1 MDVGPISRTV
11 TVEGSV
17 EDAFRVFTEGMGT
30 WWPLETHSIA
40 VDQQLDQKADRLEME
55 PRPGGRIEEVLED
68 GSRRHWAD
76 VVAWEP
82 PHRVAYAWKPN
93 DLPTPPTEVDVR
105 FTAQGEAT
113 RVDVEHRGW
122 DRMGELAEQV
132 RPLYASE
139 GGWPLV
145 LGLFANAV
153 RSTTAG

>member
-82 PHRVAYAWKPN
+82 PQRVAYAWKPN
-93 DLPTPPTEVDVR
+93 DLPTPPTEVDIR

-145 LGLFANAV
+145 LRLFADAV